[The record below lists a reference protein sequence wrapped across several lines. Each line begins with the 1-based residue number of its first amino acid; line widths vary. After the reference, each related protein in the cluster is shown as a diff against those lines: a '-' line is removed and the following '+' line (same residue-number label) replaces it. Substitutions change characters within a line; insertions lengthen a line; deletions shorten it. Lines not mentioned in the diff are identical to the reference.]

1 MRINQKMDRSDGKA
15 SAADGFEDER
25 RNLATEIMRL
35 SPPAPG
41 CKELAR
47 RILENKFSLN
57 ELEVLAEALRD
68 GIDSVVKPETVAP
81 LIQ

>member
-1 MRINQKMDRSDGKA
+1 MDKTDGKA
-15 SAADGFEDER
+15 RVDGGFDER

-41 CKELAR
+41 CKERAR
-47 RILENKFSLN
+47 RILESKFSLN

-68 GIDSVVKPETVAP
+68 GLGSVVKSAQGDAP
-81 LIQ
+81 LIH

>member
-1 MRINQKMDRSDGKA
+1 
-15 SAADGFEDER
+15 
-25 RNLATEIMRL
+25 MRL

-41 CKELAR
+41 CKERAR

-68 GIDSVVKPETVAP
+68 GIESVVKPETVAP

>member
-1 MRINQKMDRSDGKA
+1 MDKTNGKRWVY
-15 SAADGFEDER
+15 DGFEDKR
-25 RNLATEIMRL
+25 RHLVTEIMRL

-41 CKELAR
+41 CKERAR
-47 RILENKFSLN
+47 RILESKFRLN

-68 GIDSVVKPETVAP
+68 GIDSVTPETQGVAP